1 MPYRMKHR
9 MKHKRVNILGTPVSS
24 LTMDELFSDWET
36 VIQKG
41 EKAQVCITPVNS
53 ILAARAT
60 ARVQTIYQHADY
72 VLCDGVPVKWASHF
86 LGNPIKERITG
97 LDVLPRIFPF
107 ALKNDFSIFLLGA
120 SPGVAETLKAVM
132 EAKHPGVQIVG
143 TFVPPFRAVFST
155 AENEEMIEAINA
167 VKPDILLVSLTAPKQ
182 DIWIA
187 ENLEKLET
195 HLAIGIGGA
204 FEVAAGMIQ
213 RAPLWMQKSGLEW
226 FYRFLQ
232 EPKRMFKRYFVE
244 APVFIPLIIKQRFR
258 QLF

>member
-1 MPYRMKHR
+1 MQH
-9 MKHKRVNILGTPVSS
+9 HKVDILGTPVSS
-24 LTMDELFSDWET
+24 LTMDELFSDWEA

-60 ARVQTIYQHADY
+60 ARVQEIYKQADY
-72 VLCDGVPVKWASHF
+72 VLCDGVPVKWASGF
-86 LGNPIKERITG
+86 LGDPIIERITG

-107 ALKNDFSIFLLGA
+107 AAERNFTVFLLGA

-132 EAKHPGVQIVG
+132 QTKYPGLKIVG

-155 AENEEMIEAINA
+155 AENEEMIKAINA

-187 ENLEKLET
+187 ENLEKLGT
-195 HLAIGIGGA
+195 YVAIGIGGA
-204 FEVAAGMIQ
+204 FEVAAGMIK

-226 FYRFLQ
+226 LYRFLQ
-232 EPKRMFKRYFVE
+232 EPKRMFRRYFVE
-244 APVFIPLIIKQRFR
+244 APVFIPLVIQQKFSKRFDR
-258 QLF
+258 P

>member
-1 MPYRMKHR
+1 MQHHR
-9 MKHKRVNILGTPVSS
+9 VDILGTLVSS
-24 LTMDELFSDWET
+24 LTMDELFSDWEA

-60 ARVQTIYQHADY
+60 ARVQEIYKHADY
-72 VLCDGVPVKWASHF
+72 VLCDGVPVKWASNF
-86 LGNPIKERITG
+86 LGDPIKERITG

-107 ALKNDFSIFLLGA
+107 AASKNFSIFLLGA
-120 SPGVAETLKAVM
+120 SPGVAETLKTVM
-132 EAKHPGVQIVG
+132 EAKHPGVKVVG
-143 TFVPPFRAVFST
+143 TFVPPFRAVFSDE
-155 AENEEMIEAINA
+155 ENEEMIKAINA

-187 ENLEKLET
+187 ENLEKLDT
-195 HLAIGIGGA
+195 RLAIGIGGA

-232 EPKRMFKRYFVE
+232 EPKRMFRRYFVE
-244 APVFIPLIIKQRFR
+244 APVFIPLIIQQKISTRFGR
-258 QLF
+258 P

>member
-1 MPYRMKHR
+1 
-9 MKHKRVNILGTPVSS
+9 
-24 LTMDELFSDWET
+24 
-36 VIQKG
+36 
-41 EKAQVCITPVNS
+41 VCITPVNS

-60 ARVQTIYQHADY
+60 ARVQTIYKNADY
-72 VLCDGVPVKWASHF
+72 VLCDGVPVKWASEF
-86 LGNPIKERITG
+86 LGDPIKERITG

-107 ALKNDFSIFLLGA
+107 AVAGGFTIFLLGA
-120 SPGVAETLKAVM
+120 SPGVAEALKEVM

-143 TFVPPFRAVFST
+143 TFVPPFRAVFSQE
-155 AENEEMIEAINA
+155 ENEQMIEAINA

-187 ENLEKLET
+187 ENLAKLDT

-204 FEVAAGMIQ
+204 FEVAAGMIK

-226 FYRFLQ
+226 LYRFLQ

-244 APVFIPLIIKQRFR
+244 APVFIPLIIQQKLNRR
-258 QLF
+258 

>member
-1 MPYRMKHR
+1 MQH
-9 MKHKRVNILGTPVSS
+9 HKVDILGTPVSS
-24 LTMDELFSDWET
+24 LTMEELFSDWEF
-36 VIQKG
+36 VIKEG
-41 EKAQVCITPVNS
+41 KKTQVCITPVNS

-60 ARVQTIYQHADY
+60 SRVQEIYKHADF
-72 VLCDGVPVKWASHF
+72 VLCDGVPVKWASKF
-86 LGNPIKERITG
+86 LGDPIKERITG

-107 ALKNDFSIFLLGA
+107 ALQNNFSIFLLGA

-143 TFVPPFRAVFST
+143 TIVPPFRAVFSKE
-155 AENEEMIEAINA
+155 ENQEMIDAINT

-187 ENLEKLET
+187 ENLDKLDT
-195 HLAIGIGGA
+195 HVAIGIGGA
-204 FEVAAGMIQ
+204 FEVAAGMIK

-226 FYRFLQ
+226 LYRFLQ

-244 APVFIPLIIKQRFR
+244 APVFIPLIIQQKLSNRT
-258 QLF
+258 

>member
-1 MPYRMKHR
+1 MQH
-9 MKHKRVNILGTPVSS
+9 HKVDILGTPVSS
-24 LTMDELFSDWET
+24 LTMDELFSDWEF
-36 VIQKG
+36 VIKEG

-60 ARVQTIYQHADY
+60 ARVQEIYKNADF
-72 VLCDGVPVKWASHF
+72 VLCDGVPVKWASQF

-107 ALKNDFSIFLLGA
+107 AAERNFTVFLLGA

-132 EAKHPGVQIVG
+132 QTKYPGLKIVG

-155 AENEEMIEAINA
+155 AENEEMINA

-187 ENLEKLET
+187 ENLDKLGT
-195 HLAIGIGGA
+195 HVAIGIGGA
-204 FEVAAGMIQ
+204 FEVAAGMIK

-226 FYRFLQ
+226 LYRFLQ
-232 EPKRMFKRYFVE
+232 EPKRMFRRYFVE
-244 APVFIPLIIKQRFR
+244 APVFIPLIIKQRFSKR
-258 QLF
+258 

>member
-1 MPYRMKHR
+1 MTH
-9 MKHKRVNILGTPVSS
+9 HKVDILGTPVSS

-36 VIQKG
+36 VIKEG
-41 EKAQVCITPVNS
+41 KKAQVCITPVNS

-60 ARVQTIYQHADY
+60 ARVQTIYKNADY
-72 VLCDGVPVKWASHF
+72 VLCDGVPVKWASQF

-107 ALKNDFSIFLLGA
+107 AAERNFTVFLLGA

-132 EAKHPGVQIVG
+132 QTKYPGLKIVG
-143 TFVPPFRAVFST
+143 TFVPPFRAVFSR
-155 AENEEMIEAINA
+155 AENEEMIKAINA

-187 ENLEKLET
+187 ENLDKLDT
-195 HLAIGIGGA
+195 HVAIGIGGA
-204 FEVAAGMIQ
+204 FEVAAGMIK

-226 FYRFLQ
+226 LYRFLQ
-232 EPKRMFKRYFVE
+232 EPKRMFRRYFLE
-244 APVFIPLIIKQRFR
+244 APVFIPLIIQQKFSKRFGR
-258 QLF
+258 P

>member
-1 MPYRMKHR
+1 MQH
-9 MKHKRVNILGTPVSS
+9 HKVDILGTPVSS
-24 LTMDELFSDWET
+24 LTMDELFRDWES
-36 VIQKG
+36 VIKEG

-60 ARVQTIYQHADY
+60 ARVQEIYKHADF
-72 VLCDGVPVKWASHF
+72 VLCDGVPVKWASGF
-86 LGNPIKERITG
+86 LGDPIKQRITG

-107 ALKNDFSIFLLGA
+107 AESRNFTIFLLGA
-120 SPGVAETLKAVM
+120 SPGVAETLKKVM
-132 EAKHPGVQIVG
+132 EAKHPGVKIVG
-143 TFVPPFRAVFST
+143 TFVPPFRAAFSKE
-155 AENEEMIEAINA
+155 ENEEMIAAINA

-187 ENLEKLET
+187 ENLEKLDT
-195 HLAIGIGGA
+195 HVAIGIGGA

-244 APVFIPLIIKQRFR
+244 APVFIPLIIQQKFSKRT
-258 QLF
+258 

>member
-1 MPYRMKHR
+1 MKHT
-9 MKHKRVNILGTPVSS
+9 KVDILGTPVSS
-24 LTMDELFSDWET
+24 LTMEDLFSDWER
-36 VIQKG
+36 VIQQG

-60 ARVQTIYQHADY
+60 ARVQEIYRNADY
-72 VLCDGVPVKWASHF
+72 VLCDGVPVKWASQF

-107 ALKNDFSIFLLGA
+107 AASRNFSIFLLGA
-120 SPGVAETLKAVM
+120 SPGVAEKLKAKM
-132 EAKHPGVQIVG
+132 EEKHAGVKIVG
-143 TFVPPFRAVFST
+143 TFVPPFRAVFSPE
-155 AENEEMIEAINA
+155 ENRQMIEAINA
-167 VKPDILLVSLTAPKQ
+167 VKLDILLVSLTAPKQ

-187 ENLEKLET
+187 ENLKNLDT

-204 FEVAAGMIQ
+204 FEVAAGMIK

-232 EPKRMFKRYFVE
+232 EPKRMFRRYFVE
-244 APVFIPLIIKQRFR
+244 APVFIPLILKQRFSTR
-258 QLF
+258 SGRP

>member
-1 MPYRMKHR
+1 MHQ
-9 MKHKRVNILGTPVSS
+9 RVDILGTPVSS
-24 LTMDELFSDWET
+24 LTMDELFRDWEV
-36 VIQKG
+36 VITEGK
-41 EKAQVCITPVNS
+41 KAQVCITPVNS

-60 ARVQTIYQHADY
+60 ARVQAIYQHADY
-72 VLCDGVPVKWASHF
+72 VLCDGVPVKWASKF
-86 LGNPIKERITG
+86 LGDPIKERITG

-107 ALKNDFSIFLLGA
+107 ALQNHFSIFLLGA
-120 SPGVAETLKAVM
+120 SPGVAETLKKVM
-132 EAKHPGVQIVG
+132 EVKYPGVRIVG
-143 TFVPPFRAVFST
+143 TFVPPFRAEFSKE
-155 AENEEMIEAINA
+155 ENEEMIQAINA

-195 HLAIGIGGA
+195 HVAIGIGGA
-204 FEVAAGMIQ
+204 FEVAAGMIR

-244 APVFIPLIIKQRFR
+244 APLFIPLVLKQRFSKHSGR
-258 QLF
+258 P

>member
-1 MPYRMKHR
+1 MKH
-9 MKHKRVNILGTPVSS
+9 HKVDILGTPVSS
-24 LTMDELFSDWET
+24 LTMDELFADWKR
-36 VIQKG
+36 VINAK

-60 ARVQTIYQHADY
+60 ARVQAIYKNADY
-72 VLCDGVPVKWASHF
+72 VLCDGVPVKWASEFLF
-86 LGNPIKERITG
+86 LGDPIKERITG

-107 ALKNDFSIFLLGA
+107 AEAGGFTIFLLGA
-120 SPGVAETLKAVM
+120 SPGVAETLKEVM

-143 TFVPPFRAVFST
+143 TFVPPFRAVFSKE
-155 AENEEMIEAINA
+155 ENEEMIDAINT

-187 ENLEKLET
+187 ENLQNLDT
-195 HLAIGIGGA
+195 HVAIGIGGA

-244 APVFIPLIIKQRFR
+244 APVFIPLIIQQKLNRR
-258 QLF
+258 

>member
-1 MPYRMKHR
+1 MTH
-9 MKHKRVNILGTPVSS
+9 HKVDILGTSVSS

-36 VIQKG
+36 VIKEG
-41 EKAQVCITPVNS
+41 KKAQVCITPVNS

-60 ARVQTIYQHADY
+60 ARVQEIYKHANY
-72 VLCDGVPVKWASHF
+72 VLCDGVPVKWASKF
-86 LGNPIKERITG
+86 LGDPIKERITG

-107 ALKNDFSIFLLGA
+107 ASKHDFSIFLLGA
-120 SPGVAETLKAVM
+120 SPGVAETLKTVM
-132 EAKHPGVQIVG
+132 EAKYPRLKIVG
-143 TFVPPFRAVFST
+143 TFVPPFRAVFSKE
-155 AENEEMIEAINA
+155 ENEEMIGAINA

-187 ENLEKLET
+187 ENLAKLDT

-204 FEVAAGMIQ
+204 FEVAAGMIH
-213 RAPLWMQKSGLEW
+213 RAPLWMQKNGLEW

-244 APVFIPLIIKQRFR
+244 APVFIPLILKQRFSKR
-258 QLF
+258 SGRL